1 MFGYDDFLKFIQA
14 FFVVYPVVTL
24 IHLLGHIFFAGIFG
38 GKGIR
43 VIIGTGKILFS
54 MRFLEV
60 RRFYFWY
67 GGCEFSALKY
77 SNKLTKSLIF
87 LGGSIFN
94 IGSIFI
100 VNYLIRLGI
109 LDANMLWYQ
118 FVYFSFYYVFFA
130 LLPMDM
136 ADGTLSDG
144 KAMYKLW
151 FNKNKDDS
159 SADCQL
165 VDEEKDR

>member
-1 MFGYDDFLKFIQA
+1 MFGFDDFMKFIQA
-14 FFVVYPVVTL
+14 FFVVFPVVTL
-24 IHLLGHIFFAGIFG
+24 IHLLGHFFFAAIFG

-43 VIIGTGKILFS
+43 VVIGSGKLLFS
-54 MRFLEV
+54 LKFLEV

-67 GGCEFSALKY
+67 GGCEYTSLTY
-77 SNKLTKSLIF
+77 NNKLTKSLIF

-94 IGSIFI
+94 VASIFI
-100 VNYLIRLGI
+100 VNYLIRIDI
-109 LDANMLWYQ
+109 LEASMLWYQ

-144 KAMYKLW
+144 KAICKLW
-151 FNKNKDDS
+151 RNKNRDDS

-165 VDEEKDR
+165 VNEDKN